1 MLQHSKL
8 TFLKAKH
15 GGKWN
20 EIKSG
25 APCFHL
31 RTCRRRGVAASFY
44 CAMKTLANLATQ
56 RGGKAHCW
64 DTAPSCSYLS
74 GNWRPV
80 ISSDMNTRTTQRCCV
95 WWANK
100 GWYLM
105 TEILTSRARPSC
117 CSVLCTIFTFASPPV
132 LLLTPFSFF
141 VCCCCCC
148 CFLFCCTTAPGL
160 FILPPSPPLSVEV
173 PPCASASSRC
183 PDLHTPAV
191 INFVYSWCT
200 VMHGSL
206 WRRDSSGRCEQP
218 PHVTQNPHRRTHTDS
233 NVHTNTRMH
242 ARINQSCGS
251 RRLT

>member
-8 TFLKAKH
+8 TFLKVKH

-20 EIKSG
+20 EIKSA

-105 TEILTSRARPSC
+105 TEILTSRTRPSS
-117 CSVLCTIFTFASPPV
+117 CSVLCAIFTFASRRCSLSFCV
-132 LLLTPFSFF
+132 LLLFS
-141 VCCCCCC
+141 V
-148 CFLFCCTTAPGL
+148 LLHDGTRSLHPP
-160 FILPPSPPLSVEV
+160 ILPPSIVCRGPSVCV
-173 PPCASASSRC
+173 CFITLPWPTYPCGHQFC
-183 PDLHTPAV
+183 
-191 INFVYSWCT
+191 I
-200 VMHGSL
+200 
-206 WRRDSSGRCEQP
+206 
-218 PHVTQNPHRRTHTDS
+218 
-233 NVHTNTRMH
+233 
-242 ARINQSCGS
+242 
-251 RRLT
+251 